1 MMTRIIIFVLLIGTL
16 FACEKKGVE
25 SAVDNGPVPEDRIT
39 LSDQQLEAAQIRT
52 GKISRSTVNR
62 ELALNGVIDVPPQNH
77 ITVSPPA
84 DGFVRNIRVKEGMK
98 VRKGDLLLT
107 LENMAFIQMQQDY
120 LENSS
125 KLEFLTA
132 EYERQKALARESI
145 NSGKSVQQ
153 AKSNYEGTLSIVRGL
168 EARLK
173 MLGIPVDKISNG
185 EITSRINVYSPTN
198 GYVAGVVEGTG
209 HFVQTTETLLRIIN
223 VDHLHLLL
231 HVFEKD
237 ITTITPGQSVEFRLA
252 NDTTRYQ
259 ASVYL
264 VGREITPERTI
275 RVHCH
280 LKAEN
285 DRFIPGMY
293 VTATLVSDAHEADVL
308 PVESVVS
315 WGAQHGIFLADGD
328 HGFRLLEINTGQIN
342 GRFIEVLIPGSVDRN
357 SDVVTSG
364 AQHLLGMLKNNP
376 ED

>member
-1 MMTRIIIFVLLIGTL
+1 MMTRTIIFIFLISAVL
-16 FACEKKGVE
+16 ACEPKSME
-25 SAVDNGPVPEDRIT
+25 SAADNVPAPDDRIT
-39 LSDQQLEAAQIRT
+39 LSDQQLEAAHIRT

-62 ELALNGVIDVPPQNH
+62 ELALNGVIDVPPQNL

-84 DGFVRNIRVKEGMK
+84 DGFIRNIRVKEGMK

-120 LENSS
+120 LENKS
-125 KLEFLTA
+125 KLEFLAA

-145 NSGKSVQQ
+145 NSGKSLQQ

-173 MLGIPVDKISNG
+173 MLGIPVEKISNG

-198 GYVAGVVEGTG
+198 GYVSGVVEGTG

-237 ITTITPGQSVEFRLA
+237 ISTITPGQSVEFRLA
-252 NDTTRYQ
+252 SDTTRYQ

-280 LKAEN
+280 LKEEN
-285 DRFIPGMY
+285 DHFIPGMY
-293 VTATLVSDAHEADVL
+293 VTATLVSDAREADVL

-315 WGAQHGIFLADGD
+315 WGAQYGIFLADGN
-328 HGFRLLEINTGQIN
+328 HRFRLVEVSTGQVN
-342 GRFIEVLIPGSVDRN
+342 GRFVEVQIPGSVDRN